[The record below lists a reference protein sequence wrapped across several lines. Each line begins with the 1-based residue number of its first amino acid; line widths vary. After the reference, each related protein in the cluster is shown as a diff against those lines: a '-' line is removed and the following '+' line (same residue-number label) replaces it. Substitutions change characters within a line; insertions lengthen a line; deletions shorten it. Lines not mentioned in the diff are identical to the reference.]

1 MNYNNYSLSA
11 GKGKLYLKEKTP
23 TQGYEEITYGT
34 EGKKTYHKYE
44 NSIKGIPT
52 FFGTKE
58 VQYDG
63 KTLRFLEF
71 TLVDGDVSNKLS
83 VPLKNKGGYT
93 DEVKALLSAMSGLDL
108 GEEITLTPTSSVS
121 TGKNGKEYKN
131 LNIYINYVKRLGEN
145 GKGLSTGYIDFNDIP
160 KPVSKVVAGDTTWDW
175 EAQTVFYWEKLTE
188 IENRFKG
195 TTSSTSQDSTPTQEK
210 KPVTATP
217 AQAFELTSDFVE
229 EEEDDDL
236 PF

>member
-83 VPLKNKGGYT
+83 VSLKNKGGYT
-93 DEVKALLSAMSGLDL
+93 DEVKALISAMSGLDL

-131 LNIYINYVKRLGEN
+131 LNIYINYVNRLGEN

-195 TTSSTSQDSTPTQEK
+195 TASSTSQDNTPKQEQK
-210 KPVTATP
+210 LPTATP
-217 AQAFELTSDFVE
+217 AQAFEPASNFIE
-229 EEEDDDL
+229 EEHDDL